1 MHGNIH
7 QVLLGT
13 RKGRKNEKTKRNSCP
28 DSDLTYPYPN
38 LLRPLNSATRSEVH
52 KPRLNYRQTK
62 NPHES
67 HRQRVDGATLVTENT
82 QAGTFNTTRSNS
94 TTRAFRPFF
103 FVFIFFSFF
112 FWLRR
117 REKKK
122 KHSKN
127 AYELNDGSLSDS
139 DSYSAVRSVLSFSLS
154 PAPRWATSWPRTGA
168 SGCAAGGA
176 CCTASARPSTA
187 GTRRCRCGPSACRRC
202 RRRRRRP
209 RRPSPWASRAP
220 RPPS

>member
-1 MHGNIH
+1 MIN
-7 QVLLGT
+7 T
-13 RKGRKNEKTKRNSCP
+13 RCIFYLYSTANSGHACTATSIKFFSEHEKGEKNEKTKRNSCP

-127 AYELNDGSLSDS
+127 AYELNDGSLSLS
-139 DSYSAVRSVLSFSLS
+139 DSYSAVRSAQR
-154 PAPRWATSWPRTGA
+154 PAR
-168 SGCAAGGA
+168 
-176 CCTASARPSTA
+176 
-187 GTRRCRCGPSACRRC
+187 
-202 RRRRRRP
+202 
-209 RRPSPWASRAP
+209 
-220 RPPS
+220 

>member
-13 RKGRKNEKTKRNSCP
+13 RKGGKNEKTKRNSCP
-28 DSDLTYPYPN
+28 DSDLTYPYTQYSSTASE
-38 LLRPLNSATRSEVH
+38 LHYSFRS
-52 KPRLNYRQTK
+52 PQSRLNYRQTK

-127 AYELNDGSLSDS
+127 AYQLNDGSLSLS
-139 DSYSAVRSVLSFSLS
+139 DSYSAVRSAQR
-154 PAPRWATSWPRTGA
+154 PAR
-168 SGCAAGGA
+168 
-176 CCTASARPSTA
+176 
-187 GTRRCRCGPSACRRC
+187 
-202 RRRRRRP
+202 
-209 RRPSPWASRAP
+209 
-220 RPPS
+220 